1 MDVHF
6 KSFYVSFH
14 GRLYALLMGVLH
26 LRSTTCRQY
35 TEDRYRETK
44 MLNEL
49 ILTTTICLAIVA
61 AMGLF
66 YGEIELLQGNH

>member
-1 MDVHF
+1 
-6 KSFYVSFH
+6 
-14 GRLYALLMGVLH
+14 
-26 LRSTTCRQY
+26 
-35 TEDRYRETK
+35 

-66 YGEIELLQGNH
+66 YGEIELLPGNH

>member
-1 MDVHF
+1 
-6 KSFYVSFH
+6 
-14 GRLYALLMGVLH
+14 
-26 LRSTTCRQY
+26 
-35 TEDRYRETK
+35 